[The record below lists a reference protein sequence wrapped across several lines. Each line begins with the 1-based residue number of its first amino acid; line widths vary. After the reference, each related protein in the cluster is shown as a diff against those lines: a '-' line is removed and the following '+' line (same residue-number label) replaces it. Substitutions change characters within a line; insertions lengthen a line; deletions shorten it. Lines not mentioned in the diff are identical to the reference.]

1 MIVVTAVLL
10 RAVAEPA
17 LVEKREIARTR
28 ETYQADAQIL
38 RIETAPD
45 PRELLVLTLADA
57 RWYAPDGNLLRTV
70 AFPKSLW
77 APFTATLDAAAGRV
91 FVGLRQSAVAGL
103 GESAVEVL
111 DLEGRRLLTVPAWK
125 YGDVS
130 VADVLGDDAPEILIR
145 QRDGVRVHDARGRLV
160 ADLRAAG
167 YVYQALPF
175 DADGDGKDDVLFWMG
190 GRKGYA
196 DVQVLSGAG
205 REIAR
210 WRQPEAERISVLR
223 PGPGERS
230 MLASVAGDSI
240 RILKSGGAVVKTYA
254 APGAGDARYLQAG
267 RLAGGMLV
275 VLGVGG
281 GPVDRSTV
289 WAFDSSDALVYSDH
303 LTERA
308 WAMHASERDN
318 VSFSGSIAGRS

>member
-1 MIVVTAVLL
+1 MGRTVMIVVTAVLL

-145 QRDGVRVHDARGRLV
+145 QR
-160 ADLRAAG
+160 
-167 YVYQALPF
+167 
-175 DADGDGKDDVLFWMG
+175 
-190 GRKGYA
+190 
-196 DVQVLSGAG
+196 
-205 REIAR
+205 
-210 WRQPEAERISVLR
+210 
-223 PGPGERS
+223 
-230 MLASVAGDSI
+230 
-240 RILKSGGAVVKTYA
+240 
-254 APGAGDARYLQAG
+254 
-267 RLAGGMLV
+267 
-275 VLGVGG
+275 
-281 GPVDRSTV
+281 
-289 WAFDSSDALVYSDH
+289 
-303 LTERA
+303 
-308 WAMHASERDN
+308 
-318 VSFSGSIAGRS
+318 